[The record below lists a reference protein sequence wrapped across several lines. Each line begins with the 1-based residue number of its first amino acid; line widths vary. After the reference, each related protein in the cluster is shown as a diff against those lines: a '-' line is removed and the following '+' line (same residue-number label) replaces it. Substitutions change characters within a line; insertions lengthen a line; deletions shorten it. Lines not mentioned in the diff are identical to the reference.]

1 MNSRISLHDILTTG
15 DIVKLCLANRPWPI
29 LGDRVK
35 DRPSLPTGDLTLRDI
50 GAVTLDKLAAEYN
63 NPFDM
68 RISSPGELPRIIYPT
83 E

>member
-50 GAVTLDKLAAEYN
+50 GAVTLDKLAGN
-63 NPFDM
+63 TMFQKLTK
-68 RISSPGELPRIIYPT
+68 SSGLLP
-83 E
+83 